1 MTKKQ
6 SKRRQPT
13 SKSRQKRQSKK
24 QRSWTIPIVVGVVV
38 VVVLAAALVSLQ
50 NRQSPSSAAA
60 SDPLATAQPL
70 SAIQAIPYPGVPRIG
85 LDETQQKLEL
95 DQAILV
101 DVRSRASYEKSHAAG
116 AISVPEEEIDGRLDD
131 LPRDK
136 DLVLY

>member
-6 SKRRQPT
+6 SKRRQST
-13 SKSRQKRQSKK
+13 SATKRKRQSKK
-24 QRSWTIPIVVGVVV
+24 QQSWAIPVVVGVVV
-38 VVVLAAALVSLQ
+38 VVVLAAALISLQ

-70 SAIQAIPYPGVPRIG
+70 AAIQGIPYPLVPRIG
-85 LDETQQKLEL
+85 LDETQQQLEL
-95 DQAILV
+95 GQAVLV
-101 DVRSRASYEKSHAAG
+101 DVRSRASYEKSHATG
-116 AISVPEEEIDGRLDD
+116 AISIPEEEIDRRLDD